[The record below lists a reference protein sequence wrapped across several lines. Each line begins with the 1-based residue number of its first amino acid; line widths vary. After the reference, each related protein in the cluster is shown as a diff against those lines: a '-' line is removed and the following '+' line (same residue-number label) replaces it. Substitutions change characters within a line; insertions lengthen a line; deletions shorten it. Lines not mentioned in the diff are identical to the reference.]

1 MAYNR
6 IYWAIQALGI
16 AREGSHNGAGA
27 HSTSAGHK
35 ENVLHSIFTPGVQSV
50 GITTTF
56 NLEQVFEMGQ
66 LSIYQ
71 DVEEVPD
78 V

>member
-1 MAYNR
+1 MADYNR
-6 IYWAIQALGI
+6 IYWAIQALGV
-16 AREGSHNGAGA
+16 AREGSHNAATA
-27 HSTSAGHK
+27 HVTSAGHVAK
-35 ENVLHSIFTPGVQSV
+35 LRHSIFTPGIQSV

-71 DVEEVPD
+71 DV
-78 V
+78 